1 MISFLVLS
9 AYGDYVEGREQLQ
22 HNPQS
27 HPESNRHPSTETI
40 SMVKMPSWECISPF
54 PKTRCLELGSERQ
67 PHRGA
72 AETNAPLELGL
83 RKGTVTDRIQVSRH
97 PPTQLINLE

>member
-1 MISFLVLS
+1 MWKGGSNYNIIHKVTMK
-9 AYGDYVEGREQLQ
+9 
-22 HNPQS
+22 
-27 HPESNRHPSTETI
+27 SNRHPSTETI

-54 PKTRCLELGSERQ
+54 PKTRCLELGSEQQ

-83 RKGTVTDRIQVSRH
+83 
-97 PPTQLINLE
+97 